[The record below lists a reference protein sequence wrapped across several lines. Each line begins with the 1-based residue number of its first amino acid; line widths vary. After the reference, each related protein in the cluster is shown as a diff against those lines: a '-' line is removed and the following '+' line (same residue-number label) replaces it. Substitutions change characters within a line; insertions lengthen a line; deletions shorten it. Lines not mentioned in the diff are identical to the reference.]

1 MSSKAFEIL
10 DNLGCP
16 RIVCGHP
23 TQQVI
28 ATESGCSLLFC
39 DLANDKKIKMHRHE
53 NNISDILISE
63 KYLFS
68 VDQGP
73 RVSVLIS
80 DINTLKRIYQ
90 FYLPAHK
97 QRGDKPAHSV
107 LLAYS
112 DKFQRIVLLENEYA
126 GGYRITGWEFKQ
138 EKLVKLFF
146 VADIE
151 TTYRCLS
158 LQILENA
165 GGLIVV
171 TAEQNMIKYW
181 KIESKQ
187 ALLTNRIHIKEEV
200 GQVLSDNNYRIILA
214 LTKTG
219 KILLLNSQGDY
230 LDTIKGEKPF
240 SCMAAY
246 STFCFFGTIYGSIQ
260 IFDLKKNQKINE
272 IPYLQEIKDS
282 FCLEKELDEIVER
295 EDGSEANYNSFSG
308 KSSSFNQSQISNV
321 IEPITKK
328 SSKSYLK
335 LLQQGPSVII
345 LRILNQGNIIN
356 ITHADGLQLTYDISS
371 NKVISQQIGH
381 YQKINQVEW
390 DLERQSRFF
399 SVGSDGYFAAWNLYH
414 DRWVGKIFD
423 IHKTFDKE
431 QQMSCSSSKKN
442 HFIQLTGSQAS
453 TLSSHPNQGSMV
465 FNKEPQQKIKL
476 TSIVINYSY
485 KEIYIG
491 DSKGYITTLD
501 LETLQLTKKYKVC
514 NFKIKKMK
522 LSPQS
527 SYLAVILSTGM
538 SILLN
543 ILNQFQ
549 LVLKIEDH
557 IHSIQPSNHK
567 GYFRDIYCILDSSVA
582 SNEENI
588 RQATRLSNQVQISQ
602 NISQTLQQQ
611 QIQKMRQS
619 NMNNSMLQDSL
630 KKIKLQSSQTKFNA
644 GSYFNQ
650 LNEVGGLKN
659 NTWQPQGKSSYKKE
673 DPNQFLVIASN
684 THNQMRL
691 HSVQINVLDDSVTGM
706 ALMIYQTEGRITG
719 CDIHPSREYILILD
733 DIGFAYLYK
742 IRSGELRG
750 RIEVPQFSS
759 NVSID
764 PSGLYFAINSY
775 QQYPEYYISGAEE
788 DNDENFEN
796 GQEDQEEDNNL
807 QEENVHRNQND
818 QQVFKK
824 TKEENYHLQKGSK
837 NGSQALDKIQKSY
850 MLREFG
856 KIKDPYAIQQ
866 EIQRDINQYEKNA
879 QSSQQVPHGNN
890 QSQEIKPVKYFEMIE
905 SFLHPSKFVIKPK
918 MVLLYE
924 LGTGKQAGFIQNLF
938 NASTIKF
945 SHNSEYLAIASSF
958 GALSLWGLNDDI
970 SQNIQGVFQQMKS
983 SPMFWSNF
991 PIYIQKNLV
1000 DVRQIKQNVKN
1011 IINLENLQGKRQR
1024 DQLSSQQ
1031 NLRMLRNSQSNSISI
1046 NGQQNFR
1053 QENNHQRAVSQ
1064 MDQRYSRKPQQYN
1077 QMQIDDINVQQSQL
1091 QKENSIDNLSPIQ
1104 KTIKE
1109 SSEQNQYIR
1118 SQNFERAYQK
1128 ITPKSNQ
1135 LQQHSNTNEIK
1146 KNSKNNFFQ
1155 FNNLVQPN
1163 KIDQNFINRQNNEQ
1177 PMKILPGIK
1186 LNPNISLQ
1194 NVDLQS
1200 SNQKRQ
1206 IFQRQVFDNPPDIDD
1221 DVIPIL
1227 NPLIYS
1233 KNYTSSKNLIQ
1244 GVSPKVLQQ
1253 QMKTAYEQSSK
1264 STSRPLTLLQENPM
1278 DEIAQFESKLAKTK
1292 IHY

>member
-73 RVSVLIS
+73 KVSVLIS

-90 FYLPAHK
+90 FYLPPHK
-97 QRGDKPAHSV
+97 LRGDKPTHSV

-165 GGLIVV
+165 SDLIVV
-171 TAEQNMIKYW
+171 TAEQCMIKYW

-187 ALLTNRIHIKEEV
+187 AILTNRIHIKEEI

-219 KILLLNSQGDY
+219 KIILLNSQGDY

-240 SCMAAY
+240 SCMAAF
-246 STFCFFGTIYGSIQ
+246 STFCFFGTIFGSIQ

-282 FCLEKELDEIVER
+282 LCLEKELDEVVER
-295 EDGSEANYNSFSG
+295 EDGLEANYNSFSG

-335 LLQQGPSVII
+335 LLQQGPPVII
-345 LRILNQGNIIN
+345 LRILNQGNMIN
-356 ITHADGLQLTYDISS
+356 ITYADGLQLTYDVSS

-381 YQKINQVEW
+381 YEKINQIEW
-390 DLERQSRFF
+390 DLESQSRFF
-399 SVGSDGYFAAWNLYH
+399 SVGSEGYFAAWNLYQ
-414 DRWVGKIFD
+414 DRWVGKILD

-431 QQMSCSSSKKN
+431 QQTLCSLSRKN
-442 HFIQLTGSQAS
+442 HFIQLTGSQDS
-453 TLSSHPNQGSMV
+453 ILSSQPKQTNNI

-476 TSIVINYSY
+476 TSIVTNYSY

-501 LETLQLTKKYKVC
+501 YETLQPTKKHKVC

-522 LSPQS
+522 LCPQS
-527 SYLAVILSTGM
+527 SYLAVVLSTGM
-538 SILLN
+538 SILLD

-557 IHSIQPSNHK
+557 IHSISPTNQK
-567 GYFRDIYCILDSSVA
+567 GYFRDIHCILDSSVT
-582 SNEENI
+582 SNEEKI
-588 RQATRLSNQVQISQ
+588 RQVTRLSNQVKISQ

-611 QIQKMRQS
+611 QIQKMKQS
-619 NMNNSMLQDSL
+619 SMNNSMIQDSL

-650 LNEVGGLKN
+650 LNEQGGLKSN
-659 NTWQPQGKSSYKKE
+659 NWQSQGKSSYKKE
-673 DPNQFLVIASN
+673 DPNQFLVIATN

-775 QQYPEYYISGAEE
+775 QQYPEYYISDTEE
-788 DNDENFEN
+788 DNEENAEDGQDYQEEEAAAAEN
-796 GQEDQEEDNNL
+796 GP
-807 QEENVHRNQND
+807 RNQNG
-818 QQVFKK
+818 QQTFKK
-824 TKEENYHLQKGSK
+824 AKEENFQVKKGSK

-850 MLREFG
+850 MMREFG
-856 KIKDPYAIQQ
+856 KIKDPHAIQK
-866 EIQRDINQYEKNA
+866 EVQRDINLYEQNA
-879 QSSQQVPHGNN
+879 QSQLQIPNGNH
-890 QSQEIKPVKYFEMIE
+890 QSQEIKPVKYFDAIE
-905 SFLHPSKFVIKPK
+905 SFLHSSKYVIKPK

-945 SHNSEYLAIASSF
+945 SHNSEYLAVSSSF

-970 SQNIQGVFQQMKS
+970 AQNIQGVFQQMES
-983 SPMFWSNF
+983 SPTFWSNF

-1011 IINLENLQGKRQR
+1011 IINLENLQAKRQR
-1024 DQLSSQQ
+1024 DQVSSQQ
-1031 NLRMLRNSQSNSISI
+1031 NLRMLRNSLSNSIST

-1064 MDQRYSRKPQQYN
+1064 MNQRYSRKLKLHN
-1077 QMQIDDINVQQSQL
+1077 QMQIDDINAQQSQL
-1091 QKENSIDNLSPIQ
+1091 QKENSIDNLSPIH

-1128 ITPKSNQ
+1128 LTPKSNQ
-1135 LQQHSNTNEIK
+1135 LQQHSNKNEIQ
-1146 KNSKNNFFQ
+1146 NSSKNNFFQ
-1155 FNNLVQPN
+1155 FSNLIQPN
-1163 KIDQNFINRQNNEQ
+1163 KIDQNFIKRQINEQ
-1177 PMKILPGIK
+1177 PMKIHPGIK
-1186 LNPNISLQ
+1186 VHPNISLQ
-1194 NVDLQS
+1194 NIGIQS
-1200 SNQKRQ
+1200 PNQKRQ
-1206 IFQRQVFDNPPDIDD
+1206 ILQRQVFDNPPDIDD
-1221 DVIPIL
+1221 DVIPIQ
-1227 NPLIYS
+1227 NPLIYN

-1244 GVSPKVLQQ
+1244 GVSSKLLQQ

-1264 STSRPLTLLQENPM
+1264 SSSRPLTPLQENPM
-1278 DEIAQFESKLAKTK
+1278 DQIAQFEFKLAKNKTN
-1292 IHY
+1292 Y

>member
-73 RVSVLIS
+73 KVSVLIS

-90 FYLPAHK
+90 FYLPPHK
-97 QRGDKPAHSV
+97 LRGDKPAHSV

-112 DKFQRIVLLENEYA
+112 DKFQRIVLLENEYS
-126 GGYRITGWEFKQ
+126 GGYRLTGWEFKQ

-151 TTYRCLS
+151 TTHRCLS

-165 GGLIVV
+165 SDLIVI

-187 ALLTNRIHIKEEV
+187 AILTNRIHIKEEI

-219 KILLLNSQGDY
+219 KIILLNSQGDY

-246 STFCFFGTIYGSIQ
+246 STYCFFGTIYGSIQ
-260 IFDLKKNQKINE
+260 IYDLQKNQKINE

-282 FCLEKELDEIVER
+282 FCLEKELDEIIEK

-308 KSSSFNQSQISNV
+308 KSSSFNQSQISN
-321 IEPITKK
+321 
-328 SSKSYLK
+328 
-335 LLQQGPSVII
+335 
-345 LRILNQGNIIN
+345 GNMISIVY
-356 ITHADGLQLTYDISS
+356 ADGLQLAYDISS

-381 YQKINQVEW
+381 YQKINQIEW

-431 QQMSCSSSKKN
+431 QQTSFSLSKKN

-453 TLSSHPNQGSMV
+453 ILSSHPNQGTTV
-465 FNKEPQQKIKL
+465 FNKEPQQRIKL
-476 TSIVINYSY
+476 TSMAINYSY

-522 LSPQS
+522 LCPQS
-527 SYLAVILSTGM
+527 SYLAVVLSTGM
-538 SILLN
+538 SILLD

-557 IHSIQPSNHK
+557 IHTNSPSTQK
-567 GYFRDIYCILDSSVA
+567 GFRDIYCILDSSVA
-582 SNEENI
+582 SNEEKI

-611 QIQKMRQS
+611 QAQKMRQS
-619 NMNNSMLQDSL
+619 NMNNSMIQDSL

-650 LNEVGGLKN
+650 LNEVGGLKT
-659 NTWQPQGKSSYKKE
+659 NTWYPQGKSSYKKE
-673 DPNQFLVIASN
+673 DPNQFLVIATN
-684 THNQMRL
+684 TYNQMRL

-733 DIGFAYLYK
+733 DIGLAYLYK

-775 QQYPEYYISGAEE
+775 QQYPEYYISDTEE
-788 DNDENFEN
+788 ENDDNFEN
-796 GQEDQEEDNNL
+796 GQVDQEEDNNL
-807 QEENVHRNQND
+807 LEENVSRNQND
-818 QQVFKK
+818 QQTLKK
-824 TKEENYHLQKGSK
+824 IKDENNQLKKGSK
-837 NGSQALDKIQKSY
+837 NGSQAFEKIQKSY
-850 MLREFG
+850 LLREFG
-856 KIKDPYAIQQ
+856 KIRDPHAIQQ
-866 EIQRDINQYEKNA
+866 EIQRDINLYEKNA
-879 QSSQQVPHGNN
+879 QSSSQITNGNH

-938 NASTIKF
+938 NASAIKF
-945 SHNSEYLAIASSF
+945 SHNSEYLAIASAY
-958 GALSLWGLNDDI
+958 GDLSLWGLNDDI
-970 SQNIQGVFQQMKS
+970 NQNIQGVFQQMES

-991 PIYIQKNLV
+991 PIYIQKNLKLIDKKIKRSTFILIEHK
-1000 DVRQIKQNVKN
+1000 DVEKLLK
-1011 IINLENLQGKRQR
+1011 
-1024 DQLSSQQ
+1024 QLSFNKWIIEFQIRKQSQKSSF
-1031 NLRMLRNSQSNSISI
+1031 LIGL
-1046 NGQQNFR
+1046 
-1053 QENNHQRAVSQ
+1053 
-1064 MDQRYSRKPQQYN
+1064 K
-1077 QMQIDDINVQQSQL
+1077 IDDINSYQPQQL
-1091 QKENSIDNLSPIQ
+1091 KENSIDNLSPIH

-1128 ITPKSNQ
+1128 LTPKSNQ
-1135 LQQHSNTNEIK
+1135 LQQHSNKNELQ

-1155 FNNLVQPN
+1155 FNNLIQPT
-1163 KIDQNFINRQNNEQ
+1163 KVDQNFIKRQINEQ

-1186 LNPNISLQ
+1186 LNPNISLS
-1194 NVDLQS
+1194 NLGIQS
-1200 SNQKRQ
+1200 PNQKRQ
-1206 IFQRQVFDNPPDIDD
+1206 IFQRQVLDNPPDIDD
-1221 DVIPIL
+1221 DVIPIQ

-1264 STSRPLTLLQENPM
+1264 SSSRPLTPLLENPM
-1278 DEIAQFESKLAKTK
+1278 DDIAQFEFKLAKTK
-1292 IHY
+1292 THY